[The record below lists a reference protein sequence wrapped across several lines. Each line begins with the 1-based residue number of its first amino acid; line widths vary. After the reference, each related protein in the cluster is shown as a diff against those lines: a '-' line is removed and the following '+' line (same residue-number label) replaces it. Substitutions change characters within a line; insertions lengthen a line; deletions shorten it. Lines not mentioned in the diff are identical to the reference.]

1 MSNELADLIVRIEKL
16 EDDKALVSADIKDIY
31 AEAKNKGYDVPAMR
45 EIVRLRKM
53 EAEKRKQ
60 RETIV
65 DTYKVQLN
73 MAF

>member
-1 MSNELADLIVRIEKL
+1 MSNELGDLIGRIEKL
-16 EDDKALVSADIKDIY
+16 EDDKALVAADIKDIY

-45 EIVRLRKM
+45 EIIRLRKM
-53 EAEKRKQ
+53 ESEKRKQ

-73 MAF
+73 MVF

>member
-1 MSNELADLIVRIEKL
+1 MSNELGDLIGRIEKL
-16 EDDKALVSADIKDIY
+16 EDDKALVAADIKDIY

-45 EIVRLRKM
+45 EIIRLRKM
-53 EAEKRKQ
+53 ESEKRKQ